1 MAEAEGVRALLEP
14 RCGGTE
20 GTEYLH
26 VGFKSSDG
34 YVLIVYAFV
43 YAFVYALLIHYWI
56 IFTECAIL

>member
-1 MAEAEGVRALLEP
+1 MAEAAGARALLEP
-14 RCGGTE
+14 RCVGTE

-26 VGFKSSDG
+26 IGFKAFSG

-56 IFTECAIL
+56 ISTECAIL